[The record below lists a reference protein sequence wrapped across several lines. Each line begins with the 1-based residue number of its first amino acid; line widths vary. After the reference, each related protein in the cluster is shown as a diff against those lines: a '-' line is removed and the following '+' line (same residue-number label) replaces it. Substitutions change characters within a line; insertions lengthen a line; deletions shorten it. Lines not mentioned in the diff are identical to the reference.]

1 MFASS
6 FEVESCF
13 EVELDSRVWCV
24 CTKLNS
30 RKLRIKSRLIRT
42 PFRVRQVVSR
52 VLLYA
57 FLLSPTRRMKGVY
70 TAKATQLRASCA
82 FMI

>member
-1 MFASS
+1 VLRIEMAS
-6 FEVESCF
+6 
-13 EVELDSRVWCV
+13 LVWCV

-30 RKLRIKSRLIRT
+30 RKLRVKSRLIRT

-57 FLLSPTRRMKGVY
+57 FVLSPTCEMKG
-70 TAKATQLRASCA
+70 
-82 FMI
+82 